1 MATTTIED
9 RVILLLQEQ
18 MSPAGDAA
26 AEGEGHPNE
35 SLWRRWSPP
44 LCPGRGFW
52 EKLAEIT
59 GTPSQRWRSVF
70 ARRQKPTLSMIERLA
85 QIWPHYGFWLVTG
98 ITDATNGHVAP
109 RTALTFPERIYS
121 EDHLSTAYFRQSLHL
136 MEQDENQSGSAAKA
150 GELPAGRV
158 AGSPA
163 YSQLIATWE
172 ARERE
177 RTVFVGHL
185 TGAIRPW
192 EPTGAETAPE
202 STQSQWDLFYRK

>member
-18 MSPAGDAA
+18 MSPTGDAA
-26 AEGEGHPNE
+26 ADGEGHPNE

-70 ARRQKPTLSMIERLA
+70 TRRQKPTLPMIERLA

-121 EDHLSTAYFRQSLHL
+121 EDHLSTAYFRQLLHL
-136 MEQDENQSGSAAKA
+136 MEQDQNQGSAANTGA
-150 GELPAGRV
+150 LPAGHI
-158 AGSPA
+158 AGSSA

-172 ARERE
+172 SRERE
-177 RTVFVGHL
+177 RTVFVARL
-185 TGAIRPW
+185 TGANRPW
-192 EPTGAETAPE
+192 EPAGAQAPDC
-202 STQSQWDLFYRK
+202 TPSQWDLFYRK